1 MTALR
6 ALASLTLLAIG
17 ALLVAAQVVRVEAAI
32 EAVAG

>member
-6 ALASLTLLAIG
+6 AAYALTLLAAG